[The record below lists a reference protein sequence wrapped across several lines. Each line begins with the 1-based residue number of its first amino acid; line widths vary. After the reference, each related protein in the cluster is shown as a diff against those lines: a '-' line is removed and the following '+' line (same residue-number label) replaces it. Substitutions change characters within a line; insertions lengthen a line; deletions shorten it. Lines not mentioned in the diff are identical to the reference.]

1 MAGPLR
7 PNPPPPHELNGR
19 WNVGKKGLKKKK
31 YFFLNGPALYL
42 PPPLLMARTLRE
54 LFLRLP

>member
-19 WNVGKKGLKKKK
+19 WNVGKKGLKKKSI
-31 YFFLNGPALYL
+31 FS
-42 PPPLLMARTLRE
+42 LMARPFTSP
-54 LFLRLP
+54 LPS